1 MTVTFDDL
9 TSRAL
14 DWSLDDFVAEAN
26 RLLPEVV
33 PTSTAPSKHDVNA
46 RLVRH
51 YTTEGV
57 LPKPLKDGAQ
67 ARYDTDHLVRL
78 LALRRLLAEGFPSA
92 VAGAFLARH
101 DREAL
106 ARFLLGELK
115 VDLGLASGG
124 APAAPAALEHLAP
137 AVRERLAAMRA
148 RAGLPPL
155 DAPQAG
161 RDEAPAPPADER
173 ATSAPGAAPARLQM
187 RLDGR
192 SAAPHDPP
200 WRDERRRLA
209 SDPETDA
216 ERPSPSTTFTRY
228 ELLDGLE
235 LHVRDDFEDPTTP
248 AGWSTLRDALLARL
262 ERIAIERSLRR

>member
-33 PTSTAPSKHDVNA
+33 PTSRAPSKHDVNA

-78 LALRRLLAEGFPSA
+78 LALRRLLTEGFPSSL
-92 VAGAFLARH
+92 AGAFLAKH

-115 VDLGLASGG
+115 LDLGLAAGG
-124 APAAPAALEHLAP
+124 ASATPGGLEHLAP
-137 AVRERLAAMRA
+137 GVRDRLAAMRA
-148 RAGLPPL
+148 KAGLPPL
-155 DAPQAG
+155 GAASTG
-161 RDEAPAPPADER
+161 HSEAAAPPADGKAMAAPR
-173 ATSAPGAAPARLQM
+173 PVRQQSMQYRTDRSAPLDTRSHELRARGAE
-187 RLDGR
+187 
-192 SAAPHDPP
+192 SAAGSP
-200 WRDERRRLA
+200 LA
-209 SDPETDA
+209 
-216 ERPSPSTTFTRY
+216 STTFTRY
-228 ELLDGLE
+228 ELVDGLE

-248 AGWSTLRDALLARL
+248 AGWNTLRDALLARL